1 MIDDI
6 MIYLWQKIW
15 YTVLCMFLFNDDNP
29 NVYGGMVMDNKSF
42 VMFVLA
48 DSAAALD
55 LRLDQ
60 SPIQCRFS

>member
-15 YTVLCMFLFNDDNP
+15 YTVLCMSLFNDNNP
-29 NVYGGMVMDNKSF
+29 NVYGGMVMDNKSY

-48 DSAAALD
+48 DSAAAPD
-55 LRLDQ
+55 LRLE
-60 SPIQCRFS
+60 SNPI

>member
-6 MIYLWQKIW
+6 MIYLWQKMW